1 MEPFLHMKFLSKLC
15 LGLENTDCPITE
27 LGTSSIIADA
37 AVGTSWRGS
46 GLVSGVPVPR
56 GLWQREGGREEGEE
70 EEGKGGKERRRW
82 AGKKGEIEK
91 GGPERSRGGGWR
103 Q

>member
-37 AVGTSWRGS
+37 AVGTSRRGS

-56 GLWQREGGREEGEE
+56 GLWQREGGREGGRRGGGRKGGKGEE
-70 EEGKGGKERRRW
+70 EVGREERRDR
-82 AGKKGEIEK
+82 
-91 GGPERSRGGGWR
+91 ERRPR
-103 Q
+103 EE